1 MKRFGY
7 FMAVLFLVLPASVN
21 ASDMTIQMLNKDIG
35 SKKRN
40 IYSPALIQIELGD
53 TVKWVATDR
62 GHNVEFVRGAVPKG
76 VKPFRSALGK
86 DVSYTFSTPGA
97 YVFKCTPHYGL
108 GMVGIIIVGETPD
121 NLLDIA
127 TKKYPGKADKR
138 IDALL
143 APLT

>member
-40 IYSPALIQIELGD
+40 IFSPALIQIELGD

-62 GHNVEFVRGAVPKG
+62 GHNVEFVRGAVPDG

-97 YVFKCTPHYGL
+97 YVYKCTPHYGL

-127 TKKYPGKADKR
+127 AKKYPGKADKR

>member
-7 FMAVLFLVLPASVN
+7 FMAILFLVLPASVN

-40 IYSPALIQIELGD
+40 IFSPALIQIELGD

-62 GHNVEFVRGAVPKG
+62 GHNVEFVRGAVPEG

-97 YVFKCTPHYGL
+97 YVYKCTPHYGL

-127 TKKYPGKADKR
+127 AKKYPGKADKR

>member
-62 GHNVEFVRGAVPKG
+62 GHNVEFVRGAVPEG

-127 TKKYPGKADKR
+127 AKKYPGKADKR

>member
-7 FMAVLFLVLPASVN
+7 FMAILFLVLPASVN

-62 GHNVEFVRGAVPKG
+62 GHNVEFVRGAVPEG

-127 TKKYPGKADKR
+127 AKKYPGKADKR

>member
-7 FMAVLFLVLPASVN
+7 FMAILFLVLPASVN

-35 SKKRN
+35 SKERN

-62 GHNVEFVRGAVPKG
+62 GHNVEFVRGAVPEG

-97 YVFKCTPHYGL
+97 YVYKCTPHYGL

-127 TKKYPGKADKR
+127 AKKYPGKADKR

>member
-40 IYSPALIQIELGD
+40 IYSPAIIQIELGD

-62 GHNVEFVRGAVPKG
+62 GHNVEFVRGAVPEG

-127 TKKYPGKADKR
+127 AKKYPGKADKR

>member
-21 ASDMTIQMLNKDIG
+21 ASDMTIQMLNKDID
-35 SKKRN
+35 SKRRN

-62 GHNVEFVRGAVPKG
+62 GHNVEFVRGAVPEG

-127 TKKYPGKADKR
+127 AKKYPGKADKR

>member
-7 FMAVLFLVLPASVN
+7 FMAILFLVLPASVN

-62 GHNVEFVRGAVPKG
+62 GHNVEFVRGAVPEG

-97 YVFKCTPHYGL
+97 YVYKCTPHYGL

-127 TKKYPGKADKR
+127 AKKYPGKADKR

>member
-7 FMAVLFLVLPASVN
+7 FMAILFLVLPASVN

-35 SKKRN
+35 LKKRN

-62 GHNVEFVRGAVPKG
+62 GHNVEFVRGAVPEG

-86 DVSYTFSTPGA
+86 DVSYTFSKPGA
-97 YVFKCTPHYGL
+97 YVYKCTPHYGL

-127 TKKYPGKADKR
+127 AKKYPGKADKR

>member
-7 FMAVLFLVLPASVN
+7 FITVLFLVLPASVN

-62 GHNVEFVRGAVPKG
+62 GHNVEFVRGAVPEG

-97 YVFKCTPHYGL
+97 YVYKCTPHYGQ
-108 GMVGIIIVGETPD
+108 GMVVSSSLVTCPKTCPRLRRRSFRARPTNGS
-121 NLLDIA
+121 
-127 TKKYPGKADKR
+127 R
-138 IDALL
+138 RF
-143 APLT
+143 

>member
-7 FMAVLFLVLPASVN
+7 LVAVLLLVFPASVN
-21 ASDMTIQMLNKDIG
+21 AADMTIQMLNKDIG
-35 SKKRN
+35 SKERN

-53 TVKWVATDR
+53 TVKWVAIDR
-62 GHNVEFVRGAVPKG
+62 GHNVEFVRGAFPEG

-97 YVFKCTPHYGL
+97 YVFKCAPHYGL

-121 NLLDIA
+121 NLSEIA
-127 TKKYPGKADKR
+127 AKKYPGKADKR

>member
-1 MKRFGY
+1 MTRFGY
-7 FMAVLFLVLPASVN
+7 FLAVLFLVTPTSVN
-21 ASDMTIQMLNKDIG
+21 AADTTIQMLNKDTG
-35 SKKRN
+35 SKERN
-40 IYSPALIQIELGD
+40 IYSPALVKIEPGD

-62 GHNVEFVRGAVPKG
+62 GHNVEFVRGAFPEG

-86 DVSYTFSTPGA
+86 DVSYTFSTPGV

-121 NLLDIA
+121 NLSEIA
-127 TKKYPGKADKR
+127 AKKYPGRADKR

>member
-1 MKRFGY
+1 MKQFGY
-7 FMAVLFLVLPASVN
+7 FIAVLFLVLPASVN

-35 SKKRN
+35 LKKRN

-62 GHNVEFVRGAVPKG
+62 GHNVEFVRGAVPEG

-86 DVSYTFSTPGA
+86 DVSYTFSKPGA
-97 YVFKCTPHYGL
+97 YVYKCTPHYGL

-127 TKKYPGKADKR
+127 AKKYPGKADKR

>member
-21 ASDMTIQMLNKDIG
+21 ASDMTIQMLNKDID

-62 GHNVEFVRGAVPKG
+62 GHNVEFVRGAVPEG

-97 YVFKCTPHYGL
+97 YVYKCTPHYGL

-127 TKKYPGKADKR
+127 AKKYPGKADKR

>member
-62 GHNVEFVRGAVPKG
+62 GHNVEFVRGAVPEG

-108 GMVGIIIVGETPD
+108 GMVGIIIVGETPY

-127 TKKYPGKADKR
+127 AKKYPGKADKR

>member
-7 FMAVLFLVLPASVN
+7 FITVLFLVLPASVN

-62 GHNVEFVRGAVPKG
+62 GHNVEFVRGAVPEG

-86 DVSYTFSTPGA
+86 DVSYTFSTPGV
-97 YVFKCTPHYGL
+97 YVYKCTPHYGQ
-108 GMVGIIIVGETPD
+108 GMVGIVIVGETPD
-121 NLLDIA
+121 NLSEIA
-127 TKKYPGKADKR
+127 AKKYPGKADKR

>member
-108 GMVGIIIVGETPD
+108 GMVGIIIVGETPY

-127 TKKYPGKADKR
+127 AKKYPGKADKR

>member
-40 IYSPALIQIELGD
+40 IYSPALIQIELGE

-62 GHNVEFVRGAVPKG
+62 GHNVEFVRGAVPEG

-127 TKKYPGKADKR
+127 AKKYPGKADKR

>member
-127 TKKYPGKADKR
+127 AKKYPGKADKR

>member
-1 MKRFGY
+1 MKQFGY

-35 SKKRN
+35 SKKQN

-62 GHNVEFVRGAVPKG
+62 GHNVEFVRGAVPEG

-127 TKKYPGKADKR
+127 AKKYPGKADKR